1 LKFYSKEVVEEVNP
15 LALVVVIHLEAEAE
29 EEVQLVFGLYHP
41 CIRLLRV
48 QIQLLLEVVE
58 VFLVRVAILD

>member
-15 LALVVVIHLEAEAE
+15 LALVVVIHPEAEEA
-29 EEVQLVFGLYHP
+29 EEVQLVFGLYH
-41 CIRLLRV
+41 LVLV

-58 VFLVRVAILD
+58 VFLVLVDILD